1 MLVSMQDSG
10 LLESKI
16 CVSFTLIYLEP
27 STVPDTEKLLHKCV
41 LTVMIPS
48 VTDFDLTCYFIA
60 FDVPI
65 LILECGK
72 RV

>member
-1 MLVSMQDSG
+1 MLVPTQDFR
-10 LLESKI
+10 LLESKM

-41 LTVMIPS
+41 LTIMLPS

-60 FDVPI
+60 FDTPI

-72 RV
+72 RA